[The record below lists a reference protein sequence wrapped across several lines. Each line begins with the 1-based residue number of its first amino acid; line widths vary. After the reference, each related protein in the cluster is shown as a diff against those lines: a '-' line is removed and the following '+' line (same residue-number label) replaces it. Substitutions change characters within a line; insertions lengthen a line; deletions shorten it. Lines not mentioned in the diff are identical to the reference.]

1 MCGHYLVE
9 PTACTPASGWEKGQ
23 VENQVGVVR
32 ERFFTPRLR
41 VASYEELNAWLL
53 DRCVAYA
60 KAHKHPELTDRTI
73 WQAFEAER
81 PQLVQITGPFDGFH
95 VTQASV
101 SKTCLVRFD
110 NNKYS
115 VASRAVGR
123 PIEIQAY
130 ADCIVIRQDGA
141 IVGEHRRLSAAARQ
155 STIPGITCRC
165 SRGSPAHCV
174 TAPRS
179 RTGSGRPAWSAC
191 GVSCRARMMTT
202 ARWSRY
208 CRRC

>member
-60 KAHKHPELTDRTI
+60 KAHKHPELADCTI

-81 PQLVQITGPFDGFH
+81 LQLVQITGPFDGFH
-95 VTQASV
+95 ATQAFHNAILPTWRCKRNIEMTPLCKIEVTHPRVLGSRE
-101 SKTCLVRFD
+101 VRRGGVVD
-110 NNKYS
+110 
-115 VASRAVGR
+115 
-123 PIEIQAY
+123 EQA
-130 ADCIVIRQDGA
+130 
-141 IVGEHRRLSAAARQ
+141 
-155 STIPGITCRC
+155 
-165 SRGSPAHCV
+165 
-174 TAPRS
+174 
-179 RTGSGRPAWSAC
+179 
-191 GVSCRARMMTT
+191 GVQPS
-202 ARWSRY
+202 
-208 CRRC
+208 